1 MAVTYHGH
9 LSDGRTAARTAV
21 TVHLAEQ
28 GLVIETADGVRL
40 TWAYRDLGRTDEFH
54 RDLPVRLLN
63 VAQADARLTI
73 ADNGILRPLLAVAP
87 HLHDPGVMGARPG
100 RRIAQWAAGIAAVVA
115 MLFWGLPLAVEP
127 VAALMPLEWE
137 EALGAQVM
145 GEFGAANNLCD
156 GGDGARALERLTG
169 RLAGVADTDYRFRV
183 TVIDSAVVNAF
194 AGPGGYIVIY
204 KGLIT
209 AAKTPD
215 EVAGVLAHEM
225 GHVIERHSTESIV
238 RAAGL
243 GVMAQILLGD
253 PSGLV
258 GLGVAAGELLVNLA
272 YNRDSEAEA
281 DAVAVAIL
289 AASDIDASGLARF
302 LDRLAEHESDDPGMM
317 IFLSTHPHSA
327 ERAEAVRE
335 AGRRG
340 DQGMSDA
347 DWRALRAICE

>member
-1 MAVTYHGH
+1 MAMSYHGH
-9 LSDGRTAARTAV
+9 LSDGRTATRKPV
-21 TVHLAEQ
+21 TVEVGEA
-28 GLVIETADGVRL
+28 GLIIVTKDGDRL
-40 TWAYRDLGRTDEFH
+40 IWAFGDLGRTDEFH

-73 ADNGILRPLLAVAP
+73 ADNGILRPLLAMAP

-100 RRIAQWAAGIAAVVA
+100 RRIAQWAAGIAAVLAV
-115 MLFWGLPLAVEP
+115 LFWGLPLAVGP
-127 VAALMPLEWE
+127 IAALMPLAWE

-145 GEFGAANNLCD
+145 GEFESRDNLCD
-156 GGDGARALERLTG
+156 GAAGRRALKRLTD
-169 RLAGVADTDYRFRV
+169 RLAAVADTDYRFRV
-183 TVIDSAVVNAF
+183 AVVDSKVVNAF
-194 AGPGGYIVIY
+194 AGPGGYMVIY
-204 KGLIT
+204 RGLIT

-253 PSGLV
+253 PSGLI

-272 YNRDSEAEA
+272 YNRDAEAEA
-281 DAVAVAIL
+281 DAIAVAIL
-289 AASDIDASGLARF
+289 AASDIDAGGLARF

-335 AGRRG
+335 TGQRG

-347 DWRALRAICE
+347 DWRALRAICQ

>member
-21 TVHLAEQ
+21 TVEVGEE
-28 GLVIETADGVRL
+28 GLVIETTDGVRL
-40 TWAYRDLGRTDEFH
+40 IWAFGDLGRTDEFH

-73 ADNGILRPLLAVAP
+73 ADNGILRPLLAMAP
-87 HLHDPGVMGARPG
+87 HLHDPGIMGARPY
-100 RRIAQWAAGIAAVVA
+100 RRVAQWAAGIAAVIA
-115 MLFWGLPLAVEP
+115 ILFWGLPLAVEP

-145 GEFGAANNLCD
+145 GEFESGNNPCD
-156 GGDGARALERLTG
+156 GGAGVRALERLTE

-183 TVIDSAVVNAF
+183 AVVDSEVVNAF
-194 AGPGGYIVIY
+194 AGPGGHIVIF

-243 GVMAQILLGD
+243 GVMVQILLGD
-253 PSGLV
+253 PSGLI

-281 DAVAVAIL
+281 DAVAADIL
-289 AASDIDASGLARF
+289 AASEIDASGLARF
-302 LDRLAEHESDDPGMM
+302 LDRLAAHESKDPGMLNL
-317 IFLSTHPHSA
+317 LSTHPHSA

-335 AGRRG
+335 AGRSG

-347 DWRALRAICE
+347 DWRSLRAICR